1 MTVTSAQRGLRV
13 RGPSAVD
20 ARTIVGVLLVVLSV
34 LGVGWVVARAD
45 DTVAV
50 WAVRA
55 DLAAGST
62 VGADDVEIARV
73 QLGAADHSYL
83 SDAVDPVGQVMVRD
97 VASGE
102 LLPASALLAAGAV
115 ERRLVTVPVERYH
128 VAADLRRGERVDV
141 YVVERGA
148 TGQPVGDPRLV
159 LSNVTVEAVDDGG
172 SRFGGSSLE
181 TGVVLAVAPDDVAA
195 LVGASADGALTMVR
209 VP

>member
-1 MTVTSAQRGLRV
+1 M
-13 RGPSAVD
+13 VD
-20 ARTIVGVLLVVLSV
+20 ARTIVGLLLVVGSV
-34 LGVGWVVARAD
+34 LGVGWLVAGAD
-45 DTVAV
+45 DTVGV
-50 WAVRA
+50 WAVRG

-73 QLGAADHSYL
+73 QLGEADRRYL
-83 SDAVDPVGQVMVRD
+83 SDDVDPVGQVMVRD

-102 LLPASALLAAGAV
+102 LLPTSALLAADAV

-141 YVVERGA
+141 YVVERSA
-148 TGQPVGDPRLV
+148 TGQSVGDPRLV
-159 LSNVTVEAVDDGG
+159 LSSVTVEAVDDGG

-181 TGVVLAVAPDDVAA
+181 TGIVLAVAPDDVTA
-195 LVGASADGALTMVR
+195 LVGASASGALTLVR

>member
-1 MTVTSAQRGLRV
+1 M
-13 RGPSAVD
+13 VD
-20 ARTIVGVLLVVLSV
+20 ARTIVGLLMVVGSV
-34 LGVGWVVARAD
+34 LGVGWLVAGAD
-45 DTVAV
+45 DTVGV
-50 WAVRA
+50 WAVRG

-73 QLGAADHSYL
+73 QLGEADRRYL
-83 SDAVDPVGQVMVRD
+83 SDDVDPVGQVMVRD

-102 LLPASALLAAGAV
+102 LLPTSALLAADAV

-141 YVVERGA
+141 YVVERSA

-159 LSNVTVEAVDDGG
+159 LSSVTVEAVDDGG

-181 TGVVLAVAPDDVAA
+181 TGIVLAVAPDDVTA
-195 LVGASADGALTMVR
+195 LVGASASGALTLVR

>member
-1 MTVTSAQRGLRV
+1 V
-13 RGPSAVD
+13 VD
-20 ARTIVGVLLVVLSV
+20 ARTIVGLLLVVGSV
-34 LGVGWVVARAD
+34 LGVGWLVAGAD
-45 DTVAV
+45 DTVGV
-50 WAVRA
+50 WAVRG

-73 QLGAADHSYL
+73 QLGEADRRYL
-83 SDAVDPVGQVMVRD
+83 SDDVDPVGQVMVRD

-102 LLPASALLAAGAV
+102 LLPTSALLAADAV

-141 YVVERGA
+141 YVVERSA

-159 LSNVTVEAVDDGG
+159 LSSVTVEAVDDGG

-181 TGVVLAVAPDDVAA
+181 TGIVLAVAPDDVTA
-195 LVGASADGALTMVR
+195 LVGASASGALTLVR

>member
-1 MTVTSAQRGLRV
+1 MTSAQRGLRV
-13 RGPSAVD
+13 RAPSVVD
-20 ARTIVGVLLVVLSV
+20 ARTIVGLLLVVGSV
-34 LGVGWVVARAD
+34 LGVGWLVAGAD
-45 DTVAV
+45 DTVGV
-50 WAVRA
+50 WAVRG

-73 QLGAADHSYL
+73 QLGDAGRRYL
-83 SDAVDPVGQVMVRD
+83 SDDVDPVGQVMVRD

-102 LLPASALLAAGAV
+102 LLPTSALLAADAV

-141 YVVERGA
+141 YVVERSA
-148 TGQPVGDPRLV
+148 TGQPVGDPLLV
-159 LSNVTVEAVDDGG
+159 LTSVTVEAVDDGG

-181 TGVVLAVAPDDVAA
+181 TGIVLAVAPDDVTA
-195 LVGASADGALTMVR
+195 LVGASTSGALTLVR

>member
-1 MTVTSAQRGLRV
+1 M
-13 RGPSAVD
+13 VD
-20 ARTIVGVLLVVLSV
+20 ARTIVGLLLVVGSV
-34 LGVGWVVARAD
+34 LGVGWLVAGAD
-45 DTVAV
+45 DTVGV
-50 WAVRA
+50 WAVRG

-73 QLGAADHSYL
+73 QLGEADRRYL
-83 SDAVDPVGQVMVRD
+83 SDDVDPVGQVMVRD

-102 LLPASALLAAGAV
+102 LLPTSALLAADAV

-141 YVVERGA
+141 YVVERSA

-159 LSNVTVEAVDDGG
+159 LSSVTVEAVDDGG

-181 TGVVLAVAPDDVAA
+181 TGIVLAVAPDDVTA
-195 LVGASADGALTMVR
+195 LVGASASGALTLVR

>member
-1 MTVTSAQRGLRV
+1 MTSAQRGLRV
-13 RGPSAVD
+13 RAPSVVD
-20 ARTIVGVLLVVLSV
+20 ARTIVGLLLVVGSV
-34 LGVGWVVARAD
+34 LGVAWLVAGAD

-50 WAVRA
+50 WAVRG

-73 QLGAADHSYL
+73 QLGQADRRYL
-83 SDAVDPVGQVMVRD
+83 SDDVDPVGQVMVRD

-102 LLPASALLAAGAV
+102 LLPTSALLAADAV

-141 YVVERGA
+141 YVVERSA

-159 LSNVTVEAVDDGG
+159 LSSVTVEAVDDGG

-181 TGVVLAVAPDDVAA
+181 TGIVLAVAPDDVTA
-195 LVGASADGALTMVR
+195 LVGASASGALTLVR